1 MGWRWVGDGGG
12 VGRGLHLRT
21 TGLSSSAPRST
32 FRDSVITKTWH
43 SVAAAFEEPK
53 FTRLIIFYCPSRSY
67 KRNTNVL
74 NYRLYSSISCT
85 FQ

>member
-1 MGWRWVGDGGG
+1 MGWRWGWGGEG
-12 VGRGLHLRT
+12 ITLEDY